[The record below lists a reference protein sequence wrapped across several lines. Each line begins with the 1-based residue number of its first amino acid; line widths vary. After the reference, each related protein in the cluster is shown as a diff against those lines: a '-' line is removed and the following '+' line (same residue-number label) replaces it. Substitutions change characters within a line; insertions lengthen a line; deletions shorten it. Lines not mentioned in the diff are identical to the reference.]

1 MSEPFVFD
9 SRYELC
15 KAPYGAVVCGSS
27 VTLHVRP
34 LASEV
39 FSHCAL
45 VSREEFAG
53 RTLEQE
59 LVRDGPEGDRVRFSL
74 TFSAPASP
82 ELIWYHFRFWRND
95 GSGCMLDRSGYR
107 SQGGPDE
114 WQMTVY
120 QDAKPTPSWF
130 GEGITYQIFPD
141 SFCRLTCPNPAGMVG
156 NRWVHPFWDD
166 QPQWQPDPD
175 GVVRRRDFFGGSL
188 AGITSKLDDLAALSV
203 TTLYLCP
210 IFESDSN
217 HRYNTGDYRK
227 IDPMLGTEQDF
238 RHLCKEAHRRG
249 IRVILD
255 GVFNHT
261 GSNSIYFNAEGHYPA
276 LGAAQ
281 SQKSPYYGWY
291 RFSHWPDQYDSW
303 WGIRTLPAVEEENPD
318 YLDFIVEGEDSVIRH
333 WLRCGADGWRL
344 DVADELPD
352 DFIVRIR
359 NAVDSTKPGSL
370 LLGEVWEDG
379 TTKIAYGKRR
389 RYLLGSETHG
399 LMNYP
404 FRTAALSWL
413 QGGDAAA
420 FRESMETIR
429 EHYPKPAFDSAMNF
443 LGTHD
448 TPRILTLLG
457 TRWTPETKSARS
469 VYQLTDEEYAR
480 GSALLKVAAVLLYT
494 FPGSPTVFYGDEA
507 GMQGFEDPMNRAAYP
522 WGREDRSL
530 KEWFTRLGRL
540 RRARVSLRR
549 GRLFWLYASGPLM
562 AFARDTAEERSV
574 TVLNAGLDRQSLSLP
589 WSTGSARDALSERTF
604 TPQGGI
610 LTLIIPPQSGFLL
623 TE

>member
-9 SRYELC
+9 SRCEFC
-15 KAPYGAVVCGSS
+15 KAPYGAVPCGTA

-34 LASEV
+34 LASEG

-45 VSREEFAG
+45 IRREEFAG
-53 RTLEQE
+53 RTVEQE
-59 LVRDGPEGDRVRFSL
+59 LTRDGPEGDRVRFSL
-74 TFSAPASP
+74 TFPAPAAP
-82 ELIWYHFRFWRND
+82 ELVWYHFRVWREN
-95 GSGCMLDRSGYR
+95 GTGCLLDRSGYR
-107 SQGGPDE
+107 SQGSPDE

-120 QDAKPTPSWF
+120 QDQKATPVWF
-130 GEGITYQIFPD
+130 GEGLTYQIFPD
-141 SFCRLTCPNPAGMVG
+141 SFCRLSLPNPAGMVG
-156 NRWVHPFWDD
+156 NRWVHTFWDEL
-166 QPQWQPDPD
+166 PQWRPDPD
-175 GVVRRRDFFGGSL
+175 GEIRRQDFFGGSL

-210 IFESDSN
+210 IFESASN
-217 HRYNTGDYRK
+217 HRYNTGDYQK

-238 RHLCKEAHRRG
+238 RHLCSEAHRRG
-249 IRVILD
+249 IRIILD

-261 GSNSIYFNAEGHYPA
+261 GSDSLYFNAEGHYPT

-281 SQKSPYYGWY
+281 SQKSPYYRWY

-318 YLDFIVEGEDSVIRH
+318 YRNFIADSEDSIVRH

-359 NAVDSTKPGSL
+359 DAIDTTKPNCL

-379 TTKIAYGKRR
+379 TTKQAYGKRR

-413 QGGDAAA
+413 QGGDAAI
-420 FRESMETIR
+420 FCETMETIR
-429 EHYPKPAFDSAMNF
+429 EHYPKPAFYSAMNF

-457 TRWTPETKSARS
+457 ARWAPESKDARAG
-469 VYQLTDEEYAR
+469 YRLTAEEYAR
-480 GSALLKVAAVLLYT
+480 GSALLKVAALLLYT

-507 GMQGFEDPMNRAAYP
+507 GMQGFEDPLNRAPYP

-530 KEWFTRLGRL
+530 KEWYTLLGRL
-540 RRARVSLRR
+540 RRARSSLRQGGLR
-549 GRLFWLYASGPLM
+549 WLYAAGPVM
-562 AFARDTAEERSV
+562 AFARETAEEYSA
-574 TVLNAGLDRQSLSLP
+574 TVLNAGAEKQPLSLP
-589 WSTGSARDALSERTF
+589 WDFGTARDMLSGRIF
-604 TPQGGI
+604 SPRDGKLPLI
-610 LTLIIPPQSGFLL
+610 LPPRSGFLL